1 MARFLLNS
9 SQTPDK
15 ILFQDHHQKMKAVA
29 MRFPFAVKASF
40 GPIRPARLWV
50 VTLLLTSLNI
60 SGVAAEH
67 QPPPQL
73 DANRLLAFIQ
83 AEDRRAPLVA
93 FGQAENRVDETLSRE
108 NRAFLGQNE
117 TLLTRIRSR
126 LESEVLS
133 WKLAEASKR
142 LMIVPESRPA
152 YAALFENYCQA
163 AIDYVL
169 DKTDLPNPY
178 RTIATFPETASP
190 AAGLSGEDGIT
201 AFLVHN
207 IADVYTEEY
216 IFSAAAEKGPHIKI
230 KLSNRSYTGEV
241 GSYSSY
247 LVIGEDQQ
255 YDFVRNPYTLW
266 RNSADDPLNVL
277 IAPIEETLH
286 IALRR
291 TTENAIKSSL
301 AAQPPE
307 TLPAVEQIIEEWLA
321 VEEAAVGGLVRQLL
335 PEIME
340 RFLTEWPAEDIEAT
354 LSARL
359 EFDKYRYLNQG
370 IRIVENLGLEAAIDL
385 YQKRPQAFKSMLG
398 SLDGDRPAN
407 HQQPDSPLTDEP
419 TV

>member
-1 MARFLLNS
+1 M
-9 SQTPDK
+9 
-15 ILFQDHHQKMKAVA
+15 
-29 MRFPFAVKASF
+29 PFRLPVNQPF
-40 GPIRPARLWV
+40 GPIRPLKLFV
-50 VTLLLTSLNI
+50 FTLLLTSLSI

-67 QPPPQL
+67 QPGPWF
-73 DANRLLAFIQ
+73 DANLLLSFIQ
-83 AEDRRAPLVA
+83 AENRHDPLIE
-93 FGQAENRVDETLSRE
+93 FGQAENRVDEALSQE
-108 NRAFLGQNE
+108 NRDFLGQNE
-117 TLLTRIRSR
+117 TLLARIRSQ
-126 LESEVLS
+126 LESEALS
-133 WKLAEASKR
+133 WELAEASKR
-142 LMIVPESRPA
+142 LMIVPENRPA

-169 DKTDLPNPY
+169 DKTRLPNPY
-178 RTIATFPETASP
+178 RSIATFPEIASP
-190 AAGLSGEDGIT
+190 EPTLNGETGIT
-201 AFLVHN
+201 ALLVHN

-216 IFSAAAEKGPHIKI
+216 IFSAAAETGPRIKI

-241 GSYSSY
+241 GAYSSY

-291 TTENAIKSSL
+291 ATENAIKSSL
-301 AAQPPE
+301 VAQPPE
-307 TLPAVEQIIEEWLA
+307 TLPVVEQIIEEWLA

-335 PEIME
+335 PEIMD
-340 RFLTEWPAEDIEAT
+340 RFLTEWPVKDIEAT

-385 YQKRPQAFKSMLG
+385 YQKTPQAFKSMLVP
-398 SLDGDRPAN
+398 SNGDSPAS
-407 HQQPDSPLTDEP
+407 HQQSDSPLFDEP

>member
-1 MARFLLNS
+1 MRFLLAANA
-9 SQTPDK
+9 P
-15 ILFQDHHQKMKAVA
+15 
-29 MRFPFAVKASF
+29 F
-40 GPIRPARLWV
+40 GPIRPAMLWV

-60 SGVAAEH
+60 SAVAAEH
-67 QPPPQL
+67 QARPQF
-73 DANRLLAFIQ
+73 DAHRLLSFIQ
-83 AEDRRAPLVA
+83 AENRRAPLIE
-93 FGQAENRVDETLSRE
+93 FGQAEKRVDEALSRE

-117 TLLTRIRSR
+117 TLLSRIRDQ
-126 LESEVLS
+126 LESEALS

-152 YAALFENYCQA
+152 YAALFENYCQT

-169 DKTDLPNPY
+169 DKTRLPNPY

-190 AAGLSGEDGIT
+190 AEGLSGDDGIT
-201 AFLVHN
+201 ALLVHN

-216 IFSAAAEKGPHIKI
+216 IFSAAAEAGPQIKI

-247 LVIGEDQQ
+247 LVIGEDRQ

-291 TTENAIKSSL
+291 ATENAIKSSL
-301 AAQPPE
+301 TAQPPQ

-340 RFLTEWPAEDIEAT
+340 RFLTEWPAKDIEAT
-354 LSARL
+354 LRARL

-370 IRIVENLGLEAAIDL
+370 IRIVEDLGLEAAIDL
-385 YQKRPQAFKSMLG
+385 YQNTPQTFKSMLAPSNG
-398 SLDGDRPAN
+398 ERPAN
-407 HQQPDSPLTDEP
+407 QQQPDSPLTDEP